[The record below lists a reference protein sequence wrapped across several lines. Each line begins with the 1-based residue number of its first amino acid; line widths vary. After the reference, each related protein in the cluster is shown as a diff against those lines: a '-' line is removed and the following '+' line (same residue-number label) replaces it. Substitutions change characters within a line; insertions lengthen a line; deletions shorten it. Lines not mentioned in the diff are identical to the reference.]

1 MKKVS
6 FKVLLLLA
14 IILLVLVVAFLS
26 FSTENTISDSN
37 QTKVSVPT
45 EENVWDLN
53 HTEPLMAHIMN
64 CCIDDLDG
72 MLKSRVIRVLVIP
85 SVIMFHIDK
94 GKKSGFSYEYM
105 KMFEKQINKHFP
117 PKNKHLKTRVVF
129 IPVSKSKLIPGLIQG
144 RGDIALADISI
155 TEKRKQKIDFS
166 DPYASKVNVIVVTGP
181 SSSKISTIDDLI
193 GKEVYAS
200 CIKLL

>member
-1 MKKVS
+1 M
-6 FKVLLLLA
+6 
-14 IILLVLVVAFLS
+14 ILICFVLVATFLS
-26 FSTENTISDSN
+26 FSTEDTVSDSMDTN
-37 QTKVSVPT
+37 VSVSTVET

-166 DPYASKVNVIVVTGP
+166 DPYASKINVIVVTGP
-181 SSSKISTIDDLI
+181 SSPKISTLDDLI
-193 GKEVYAS
+193 GKEVYVHPAS
-200 CIKLL
+200 SYYEYLEKT